1 MADAGNRKPGTPN
14 TARQSRRSIPTDP
27 SGPFY
32 GDQFDRY
39 IDQLLD
45 DALDKTFPAS
55 DAFSLPTQHDIETE

>member
-1 MADAGNRKPGTPN
+1 MADAGSRKPRSSHV
-14 TARQSRRSIPTDP
+14 ARPSQRSIPTDP

-32 GDQFDRY
+32 GDQLDRY

-55 DAFSLPTQHDIETE
+55 DAFSLPTQRDLETE

>member
-1 MADAGNRKPGTPN
+1 MADAGSRKPGSSDV
-14 TARQSRRSIPTDP
+14 ARRSRRSIPTDP

-39 IDQLLD
+39 LDQLLD

-55 DAFSLPTQHDIETE
+55 DAFSLPTRRDTETQ